1 MKNVKINYRNLL
13 FYRKEKIM
21 KSKRILA
28 AVISAAMIP
37 AMSSCGKN
45 DNEQVPDTALTEDG
59 KKIVKMYA
67 DLNLYDNLYSQIA
80 EFNNKSPEYE
90 VQLTEYCKEFEE
102 PLTRLNTDITT
113 GNPPD
118 ILILDAALPLKS
130 YNDKGLFADLYEFID
145 SDPDMKRED
154 LIGSVLKAGEA
165 DGKLFKISFD
175 FYIDTVVGK
184 TSLVG
189 EKQGRTAEE
198 FFELAESYPDK
209 RAMPAD
215 MTKYRA
221 LLMFA
226 YYGCNA
232 YADESTGKCSFNGD
246 GFIKLLEFC
255 DTFPSEFEGNRQDFD
270 DEFADAVHNG
280 TILFTSDHPIVRFNS
295 IRLLEQGLFG
305 EPVTFMGFPNVD
317 GNGSVICPSS
327 NEYAVMSAS
336 QNKEG
341 AWEFLK
347 YFLSEEYQNEIA
359 LEQQSFPIRR
369 SSLEFAAEAAK
380 KGVYDKILEEYYE
393 PKIVFSGNIIGV
405 GLNTD
410 EDNRKICGL
419 IDSAVGYSQYT
430 SHFYDIISGEAAMY
444 FAGQRPAKETAE
456 IIQNRVQNYI
466 DENG

>member
-1 MKNVKINYRNLL
+1 ML
-13 FYRKEKIM
+13 
-21 KSKRILA
+21 KRFLA
-28 AVISAAMIP
+28 AVLSAAMIL

-45 DNEQVPDTALTEDG
+45 NNEQVPDIAVTEDG

-67 DLNLYDNLYSQIA
+67 DINLYDNLYSQIA
-80 EFNNKSPEYE
+80 EFNNKNSEYE

-102 PLTRLNTDITT
+102 SMTRLNTDITT

-118 ILILDAALPLKS
+118 ILILDGALPLKS

-154 LIGSVLKAGEA
+154 LIGSVLKANEA

-198 FFELAESYPDK
+198 FLELAASYPDK

-221 LLMFA
+221 LQMFA
-226 YYGCNA
+226 YYGCNE
-232 YADESTGKCSFNGD
+232 YIDESTGKCSFNGD
-246 GFIKLLEFC
+246 DFIKLLEFC
-255 DTFPSEFEGNRQDFD
+255 DTFPSEFDGGGQ
-270 DEFADAVHNG
+270 EFRNELADAFHNG
-280 TILFTSDHPIVRFNS
+280 TTLFYSDHPIVRFNS
-295 IRLLEQGLFG
+295 IRLLEHGLVG
-305 EPVTFMGFPNVD
+305 EPVTFMGFPNVG
-317 GNGSVICPSS
+317 GNGSVIRSGS

-347 YFLSEEYQNEIA
+347 YFLSEEYQDSFA
-359 LEQQSFPIRR
+359 MEQENFPVRK
-369 SSLEFAAEAAK
+369 SSLEFAAEEAK
-380 KGVYDKILEEYYE
+380 KGVYDSVLEEYYE
-393 PKIVFSGNIIGV
+393 PKMVFSGNIIGV

-410 EDNRKICGL
+410 EDNRKICDL
-419 IDSAVGYSQYT
+419 IDSAVGHSQYT
-430 SHFYDIISGEAAMY
+430 SHFYEIINEEATMY

-456 IIQNRVQNYI
+456 IIQNRIQNYL
-466 DENG
+466 DENR

>member
-1 MKNVKINYRNLL
+1 MLKN
-13 FYRKEKIM
+13 F
-21 KSKRILA
+21 LA
-28 AVISAAMIP
+28 AVVSAAMVL

-45 DNEQVPDTALTEDG
+45 DNEQVPEISVTEDG
-59 KKIVKMYA
+59 KKIVKAYV
-67 DLNLYDNLYSQIA
+67 DFNLYDNLYSQIA
-80 EFNNKSPEYE
+80 EFNKKSSEYE
-90 VQLTEYCKEFEE
+90 VQLTEYSKEFEE

-118 ILILDAALPLKS
+118 ILILDAAMPLKS

-154 LIGSVLKAGEA
+154 FIGSVLKAGET

-198 FFELAESYPDK
+198 FFQLAESYPDK
-209 RAMPAD
+209 QAMPAD
-215 MTKYRA
+215 MTKNRA

-226 YYGCNA
+226 YYGCNE
-232 YADESTGKCSFNGD
+232 YIDESTGKCSFNGD
-246 GFIKLLEFC
+246 DFIKLLEFC
-255 DTFPSEFEGNRQDFD
+255 DTFPSEFEGNRQEFD
-270 DEFADAVHNG
+270 DEFAYAVHNG
-280 TILFTSDHPIVRFNS
+280 TTLFFSDHPIVRFNS
-295 IRLLEQGLFG
+295 IRLLEHGLVG
-305 EPVTFMGFPNVD
+305 EPVTFIGFPNVG
-317 GNGSVICPSS
+317 GNGSVIRSGS

-336 QNKEG
+336 PNKEG

-347 YFLSEEYQNEIA
+347 YFLSEEYQDSFA
-359 LEQQSFPIRR
+359 MEQENFPVRK
-369 SSLEFAAEAAK
+369 SSLELAAEEAK
-380 KGVYDKILEEYYE
+380 KGVYDSALEEYYE
-393 PKIVFSGNIIGV
+393 PQMVFSGNIIGV

-419 IDSAVGYSQYT
+419 IDSAVGHSQYT
-430 SHFYDIISGEAAMY
+430 SHFYDIISGEATMY

-466 DENG
+466 DENR

>member
-1 MKNVKINYRNLL
+1 ML
-13 FYRKEKIM
+13 
-21 KSKRILA
+21 KRILA
-28 AVISAAMIP
+28 AVMSAAMVLTI
-37 AMSSCGKN
+37 SSCGKN
-45 DNEQVPDTALTEDG
+45 DNEQVPEISVTEDG
-59 KKIVKMYA
+59 KKIVKVYTEI
-67 DLNLYDNLYSQIA
+67 NFYDNLYSRIA
-80 EFNNKSPEYE
+80 EFNNKSSEYE

-118 ILILDAALPLKS
+118 ILILNGAMPLKS
-130 YNDKGLFADLYEFID
+130 YNDKGLFADMYEFID

-154 LIGSVLKAGEA
+154 FIGSVLKANET

-198 FFELAESYPDK
+198 FFQLAESYPDK
-209 RAMPAD
+209 QAMPAD

-226 YYGCNA
+226 YYGCNG
-232 YADESTGKCSFNGD
+232 YVDESTGKCSFNGD
-246 GFIKLLEFC
+246 DFIKLLEFC
-255 DTFPSEFEGNRQDFD
+255 DKFPSEFDGRSQ
-270 DEFADAVHNG
+270 EFADEREYAVFNG
-280 TILFTSDHPIVRFNS
+280 TVLFSSDYGVSRFND
-295 IRLLEQGLFG
+295 IRFLEHGRFG
-305 EPVTFMGFPNVD
+305 ETVTFMGFPDVG
-317 GNGSVICPSS
+317 GNGSVICSGSS
-327 NEYAVMSAS
+327 EYAIMSAS

-347 YFLSEEYQNEIA
+347 YFLTEEYQDKIA
-359 LEQQSFPIRR
+359 LDQENFPIRR
-369 SSLEFAAEAAK
+369 SSLEFAAEEAK
-380 KGVYDKILEEYYE
+380 KGVYYSDSGEYDE
-393 PKIVFSGNIIGV
+393 PKTILFGNIIGV

-410 EDNRKICGL
+410 EDNQRIYDL

-456 IIQNRVQNYI
+456 IIQNRVQNYL
-466 DENG
+466 DENR